1 MLSYRFFVIAAL
13 AVLTNGMSLLGLAEQ
28 SAGAVARSLECKSA
42 ITRTSEILRSGT
54 LSGEPL
60 SLHRKIPTASARPR
74 KSSATVCETV
84 APSSMTA
91 PLEGAGRRMPRS
103 VTTLEEIPWLI
114 SQTPPRKKSPAR
126 SRW

>member
-60 SLHRKIPTASARPR
+60 HCI
-74 KSSATVCETV
+74 
-84 APSSMTA
+84 
-91 PLEGAGRRMPRS
+91 
-103 VTTLEEIPWLI
+103 
-114 SQTPPRKKSPAR
+114 AR
-126 SRW
+126 SRQPRQGRESPRRPSARQ